1 MVESARKLVLI
12 SQEEER
18 FEVDPAIAQM
28 SILIQNLREDM
39 DDDDCSE
46 PIPLPGVSSK
56 YLALIIEYCQI
67 HNFSKAV
74 TDLVHPLP
82 SKIPSEFINDPRE
95 LQFIK
100 RFTEDELIALLSATN
115 FMHVPA
121 LFELCCAMIAAELKG
136 KDFNQMKKK
145 YGLDDVNFTPADE
158 EEILRQFPWILAE
171 AQEKIAKLKMD
182 QQPGQAV

>member
-1 MVESARKLVLI
+1 M
-12 SQEEER
+12 
-18 FEVDPAIAQM
+18 
-28 SILIQNLREDM
+28 
-39 DDDDCSE
+39 
-46 PIPLPGVSSK
+46 
-56 YLALIIEYCQI
+56 
-67 HNFSKAV
+67 
-74 TDLVHPLP
+74 VHPLP
-82 SKIPSEFINDPRE
+82 SKIPSEFISDPRE

-100 RFTEDELIALLSATN
+100 RFSEDELIALLSATN

>member
-1 MVESARKLVLI
+1 MVEAVVRKLTLI

-18 FEVDPAIAQM
+18 FEVDPAITQM
-28 SILIQNLREDM
+28 SVLVQNLREDM

-56 YLALIIEYCQI
+56 YLALIIEYCQL
-67 HNFSKAV
+67 HNFQKAQ

-82 SKIPSEFINDPRE
+82 SKIPSEFISDARE
-95 LQFIK
+95 RQFIT
-100 RFTEDELIALLSATN
+100 RFSEDELIGLLSATN

-158 EEILRQFPWILAE
+158 EQILQQFPWILAE

-182 QQPGQAV
+182 AQQVAQ